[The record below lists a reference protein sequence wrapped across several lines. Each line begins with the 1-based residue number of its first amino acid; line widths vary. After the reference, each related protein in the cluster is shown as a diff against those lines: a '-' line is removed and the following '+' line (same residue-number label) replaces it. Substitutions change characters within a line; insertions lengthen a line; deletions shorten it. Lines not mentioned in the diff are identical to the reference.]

1 MKPNLNKIRNLTS
14 SVVNLACWDDGIN
27 SALDDFYE
35 HLKAQDTDSEKES
48 IEKSNFD
55 TLISNSIHT
64 LIWAHRMHSLLQ
76 HYKSELDANPTE
88 KYKMCLEFEE
98 DMKNLFDQQYK
109 YLKHYA
115 ENIKNEN
122 LFFQSHRGLE
132 VINSLY
138 K

>member
-1 MKPNLNKIRNLTS
+1 MTLSLKKLQDSISLYSTKDPVFPTAMIENLIMQRIDFETE
-14 SVVNLACWDDGIN
+14 SV
-27 SALDDFYE
+27 E
-35 HLKAQDTDSEKES
+35 Q
-48 IEKSNFD
+48 SNFD
-55 TLISNSIHT
+55 TLISNSIRT